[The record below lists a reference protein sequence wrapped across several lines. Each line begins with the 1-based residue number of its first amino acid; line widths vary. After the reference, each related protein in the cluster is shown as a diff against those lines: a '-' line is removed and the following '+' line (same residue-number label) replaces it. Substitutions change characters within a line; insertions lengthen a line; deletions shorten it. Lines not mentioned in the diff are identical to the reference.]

1 MKNKLTVYCCID
13 KACGWEERTHK
24 IRDGI
29 KCPECNGPVMVGVDW
44 DDAAKT
50 RKQKRPDI

>member
-1 MKNKLTVYCCID
+1 MKSKLIKLTVYCCID

-44 DDAAKT
+44 EDAAKT
-50 RKQKRPDI
+50 RK